1 MTGNGH
7 VRFGRGPS
15 GKGPA
20 QLAPR
25 PTAYLTE
32 PRERIARSGRP
43 RLELSAW
50 SQRQSA
56 LSAA

>member
-1 MTGNGH
+1 MIGNDH

-25 PTAYLTE
+25 LTAYLALKGGGDDGGTTE
-32 PRERIARSGRP
+32 V
-43 RLELSAW
+43 
-50 SQRQSA
+50 
-56 LSAA
+56 

>member
-32 PRERIARSGRP
+32 PTGARLAQVP
-43 RLELSAW
+43 A
-50 SQRQSA
+50 RQGHSD
-56 LSAA
+56 